1 MTSFLVE
8 TYEPE
13 RAMVAAIEARA
24 RSAAHGTAVRYRR
37 AIFVPADEVCFHLLD
52 GPSADAVGDVVQ
64 RAGISPQRIL
74 EVRP

>member
-8 TYEPE
+8 TYEPGSV
-13 RAMVAAIEARA
+13 MVAAIEARA
-24 RSAAHGTAVRYRR
+24 RSAARGTPVRYRR
-37 AIFVPADEVCFHLLD
+37 SIYVPADEVCFHLLD
-52 GPSADAVGDVVQ
+52 GPSAAAVGEVVR